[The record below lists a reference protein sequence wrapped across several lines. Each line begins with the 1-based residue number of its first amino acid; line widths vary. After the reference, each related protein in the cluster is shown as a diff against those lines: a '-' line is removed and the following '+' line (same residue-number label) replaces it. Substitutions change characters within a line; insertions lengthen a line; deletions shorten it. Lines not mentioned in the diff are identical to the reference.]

1 MALIFDTPPHFKLL
15 KSGTVSIPVMA
26 LEKRATGGRP
36 SLGPRHAIQTKL
48 PIPEAE
54 KLRELTD
61 LLGTSSS
68 AYISQIMIEHLSTI
82 DMVEVRSHIQG
93 QEALPLDQ
101 AS

>member
-1 MALIFDTPPHFKLL
+1 MAL
-15 KSGTVSIPVMA
+15 A
-26 LEKRATGGRP
+26 KRATGGRP

-68 AYISQIMIEHLSTI
+68 AYISQIMVEHLASI
-82 DMVEVRSHIQG
+82 DMVDVRARVQG
-93 QEALPLDQ
+93 QEALTFHQ